1 MGLFIHKDLTLD
13 EDKVDEG
20 KTSLTNTKQDIK
32 DTSTNIINQIRRIN
46 NAKGYS
52 TYVGEIIDT
61 SSFTEYD
68 TACNSV
74 VDELV
79 KEIDSMVKSINDYNN
94 ASWIEQDFADIGMAL
109 TKFAEGIFS
118 FGEQII
124 DGVATI
130 VGFIP
135 VNIADAING
144 NNDASEAFGNWIKK
158 DHVGDFF
165 YDQYENGIFKDM
177 NSIADFSH
185 TSTAASVFKMG
196 GEIAPYIA
204 LTVVTGGA
212 AGAGVLALETA
223 MAGVSGVGR
232 KTQEELQSGKQFNQ
246 AALSG
251 FKQGAIDAAITY
263 GAGKLAQTVG
273 KAFKAGD
280 KLDDAVKL
288 ADKGDDAMKL
298 LDKGDDLLALPEKAG
313 LSNIDDVTR
322 IAADKVDDF
331 EVIGERIA
339 KSGAGEKFYKVKYA
353 DGTIDFVNAA
363 TGEAANAGKA
373 IDPSKLKAAVG
384 AVDDVASGS
393 SKVARTA
400 AENIDNAASNVTRT
414 AAGSADDAAAA
425 AAKKVETAKNS
436 WQQSK
441 TAYKQAKSLHG
452 RSSPITKNLK
462 TSASVAKTEYKEA
475 LKASAEATANSAGKT
490 SKVATKLARAEG
502 ALEGTKLYRTVDNF
516 VEKSKFTKALVD
528 PSNTGKAINT
538 VRVAGSLAGAG
549 LIAKNNLNSNI
560 AELQI
565 SKC

>member
-339 KSGAGEKFYKVKYA
+339 KSGAGEKFYKVK
-353 DGTIDFVNAA
+353 
-363 TGEAANAGKA
+363 
-373 IDPSKLKAAVG
+373 
-384 AVDDVASGS
+384 
-393 SKVARTA
+393 
-400 AENIDNAASNVTRT
+400 
-414 AAGSADDAAAA
+414 
-425 AAKKVETAKNS
+425 
-436 WQQSK
+436 
-441 TAYKQAKSLHG
+441 
-452 RSSPITKNLK
+452 
-462 TSASVAKTEYKEA
+462 
-475 LKASAEATANSAGKT
+475 
-490 SKVATKLARAEG
+490 
-502 ALEGTKLYRTVDNF
+502 
-516 VEKSKFTKALVD
+516 
-528 PSNTGKAINT
+528 
-538 VRVAGSLAGAG
+538 
-549 LIAKNNLNSNI
+549 
-560 AELQI
+560 
-565 SKC
+565 